1 MAWPQFP
8 LYGLKMTECVI
19 TWMLRAPLPQTSTAD
34 VSVNPADHSIL
45 TSAPAL
51 SELARLR
58 AQPPK
63 VSFEYIFLGVPRYQG
78 DTIRESVEVVRNVF
92 T

>member
-1 MAWPQFP
+1 MATIST
-8 LYGLKMTECVI
+8 LRLKNDGMRQNVGVEG
-19 TWMLRAPLPQTSTAD
+19 ATSANVD
-34 VSVNPADHSIL
+34 CGVLVNSAARSIL
-45 TSAPAL
+45 SSAPAL

-63 VSFEYIFLGVPRYQG
+63 VSFKYIFLGVPRYQG
-78 DTIRESVEVVRNVF
+78 DRISEIIEIVRNVF